1 MQLFGV
7 LLIVNGV
14 GFTAWWI
21 ATGQPHSGYV
31 LLAGLLA
38 VSTGI
43 YLYVQGRTA
52 EVAVHDVGSIK
63 AAAERAMLD
72 AKEIAEIRRRIESQM
87 ATVAF
92 VARQAVEAR
101 KLSNELALK
110 NELVEKKISHVD
122 ETLEKANRALT
133 ELHQISE
140 FIIAVVAALNDD
152 RKAFDQLRV
161 WSENKS
167 HLFSSRAQHVWD
179 TIVAEH
185 SKALA
190 FGGFALSWRAGLDP
204 SKLTLG
210 ELKQTYDSSPAT
222 LKPALLE
229 YIWKRQDIPRR
240 DKLQF
245 FAEVIEHDQSLTA
258 VEYAG
263 RYFTEQAGL
272 KIKPL
277 AVDDL
282 LKWWRDNKDRISD
295 RA

>member
-14 GFTAWWI
+14 GFTAWWV
-21 ATGQPHSGYV
+21 ATGQPHGGYV

-38 VSTGI
+38 ISTGI

-52 EVAVHDVGSIK
+52 VALQDAGSLNVAVEK
-63 AAAERAMLD
+63 AMVD
-72 AKEIAEIRRRIESQM
+72 AKEIAEIRRRIEAQS

-92 VARQAVEAR
+92 VTRQAVEVR

-110 NELVEKKISHVD
+110 NELVEKKIGNVD

-161 WSENKS
+161 WADNRS
-167 HLFSSRAQHVWD
+167 HLFSARARHVWD

-185 SKALA
+185 SKSLA
-190 FGGFALSWRAGLDP
+190 FGGYALSWRAGVDP
-204 SKLTLG
+204 LKLTLG
-210 ELKQTYDSSPAT
+210 DLKQTYDSSPNT

-229 YIWKRQDIPRR
+229 YIWKRQDLPRR

-245 FAEVIEHDQSLTA
+245 FAEVIERDQSLTA

-263 RYFTEQAGL
+263 RYFTEEAGL

-277 AVDDL
+277 AIDDL
-282 LKWWRDNKDRISD
+282 LKWWRDNKDKISD